1 MKIVLQTNSMATILY
16 TLYYYVD
23 CKIIYHYILM
33 KIKHLYYTILIEY
46 DTVYECKGVRLIGLQ
61 FTIYE

>member
-1 MKIVLQTNSMATILY
+1 
-16 TLYYYVD
+16 
-23 CKIIYHYILM
+23 M
-33 KIKHLYYTILIEY
+33 KIKHLYYKILIEY